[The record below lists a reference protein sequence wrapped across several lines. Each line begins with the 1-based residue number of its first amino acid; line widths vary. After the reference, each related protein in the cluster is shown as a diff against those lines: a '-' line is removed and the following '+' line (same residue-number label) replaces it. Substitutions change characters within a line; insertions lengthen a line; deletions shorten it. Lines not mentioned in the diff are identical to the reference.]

1 MAKYEVVRA
10 WHGVKVGDVVETDK
24 LHPALKPNVRL
35 ISGKVAKLEA
45 ATPAAAFGDPSKGD
59 VAKRLKELGVKFDG
73 RGSLEDLQALLPEGD
88 PLKPKA
94 E

>member
-10 WHGVKVGDVVETDK
+10 WHGVEVGDVVETDK

-35 ISGKVAKLEA
+35 LSGDVVKLTP
-45 ATPAAAFGDPSKGD
+45 ATPSAAAGKPSKGD
-59 VAKRLKELGVKFDG
+59 VAKRLKELGIKFDG

>member
-24 LHPALKPNVRL
+24 LHPALKSNVRVL
-35 ISGKVAKLEA
+35 PGGSGDLVPAVAQ
-45 ATPAAAFGDPSKGD
+45 PASGDPSKGD

>member
-35 ISGKVAKLEA
+35 LSGDVVKLTP
-45 ATPAAAFGDPSKGD
+45 ATPSAAAGGPNKGD
-59 VAKRLKELGVKFDG
+59 VAKRLKELGIKFDG

>member
-24 LHPALKPNVRL
+24 LHPALKPNVR
-35 ISGKVAKLEA
+35 KLQGATA
-45 ATPAAAFGDPSKGD
+45 AQLTPALSLPIAGVTKDE
-59 VAKRLKELGVKFDG
+59 VAKRLKELDIEFDG
-73 RGSLEDLQALLPEGD
+73 RKGLDELQALLPDGD

>member
-35 ISGKVAKLEA
+35 LKGEA
-45 ATPAAAFGDPSKGD
+45 AELEVATPKGR
-59 VAKRLKELGVKFDG
+59 AKSGTK
-73 RGSLEDLQALLPEGD
+73 PE
-88 PLKPKA
+88 
-94 E
+94 

>member
-35 ISGKVAKLEA
+35 LSGDVVKLTT
-45 ATPAAAFGDPSKGD
+45 ATPSAVAGEPSKGE
-59 VAKRLKELGVKFDG
+59 VAKRLKALGIKFDG

-88 PLKPKA
+88 PLKPKS